1 MYAIA
6 GVERR
11 IRHQRIRRRASY
23 AVATACAVAVLVL
36 TLWPASPSAPVAD
49 PAQPNEAAA
58 RLAAL
63 NDRIASLERQ
73 VAELETALERR
84 EPFEIEL
91 SLGNLAQE
99 ESAAI
104 VYEAGR
110 FYERDNRNVALALS
124 RYRDVVARFPNTRS
138 AAFAAERIHA
148 LTQAQEEEGL
158 TS

>member
-1 MYAIA
+1 
-6 GVERR
+6 
-11 IRHQRIRRRASY
+11 
-23 AVATACAVAVLVL
+23 
-36 TLWPASPSAPVAD
+36 VAD
-49 PAQPNEAAA
+49 PAQPNEAVA

-73 VAELETALERR
+73 VVELETALDQR
-84 EPFEIEL
+84 EPVEIEL
-91 SLGNLAQE
+91 SLGELAQE
-99 ESAAI
+99 ETAAI